1 MTGLSDSN
9 PAKRRVSVTFSG
21 EWLADPREFVG
32 DGRDDVRAL
41 KASDAELAEE
51 MRRYGS
57 KDSVLR
63 EWNLLDYVE
72 VYIGRER
79 VW

>member
-1 MTGLSDSN
+1 
-9 PAKRRVSVTFSG
+9 VSITVRFSG
-21 EWLADPREFVG
+21 EWEADPREFVG
-32 DGRDDVRAL
+32 DGRDDERAM

-57 KDSVLR
+57 KEDVLR
-63 EWNLLDYVE
+63 EWNLPDYIE
-72 VYIGRER
+72 VYVGRER